1 MKRKKQ
7 KDILI
12 IGSNSAIMSE
22 SINNFLKKD
31 INVIGVSRNSAN
43 KKFLKNINYIHYKM
57 DLLKNFKNIGKLFKK
72 IKKKHKNI
80 GVIIYAQGGTLGE
93 KKIFTDI
100 QNWEKLWKINFGC
113 SIIINNLFLKDFIKK
128 KYGRILYFNS
138 VATYLK
144 SGSATYS
151 SSKICINDY
160 VKKMGNNFSHLNIF
174 INSITTSIVSAKGNN
189 WSKFELKSSKKAI
202 SNILQKNISSQKFGR
217 SNYFTEI
224 VDLLCSS
231 RNKFITASNLD
242 LDGGFLK

>member
-22 SINNFLKKD
+22 SINNFLNKD

-100 QNWEKLWKINFGC
+100 
-113 SIIINNLFLKDFIKK
+113 
-128 KYGRILYFNS
+128 
-138 VATYLK
+138 
-144 SGSATYS
+144 
-151 SSKICINDY
+151 
-160 VKKMGNNFSHLNIF
+160 
-174 INSITTSIVSAKGNN
+174 
-189 WSKFELKSSKKAI
+189 
-202 SNILQKNISSQKFGR
+202 
-217 SNYFTEI
+217 
-224 VDLLCSS
+224 
-231 RNKFITASNLD
+231 
-242 LDGGFLK
+242 